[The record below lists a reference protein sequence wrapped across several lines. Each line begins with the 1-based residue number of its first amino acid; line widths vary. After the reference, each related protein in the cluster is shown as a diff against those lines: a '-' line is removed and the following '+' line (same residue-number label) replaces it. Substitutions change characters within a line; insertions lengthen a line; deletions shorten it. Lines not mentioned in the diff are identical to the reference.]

1 MLEALLGLVAGLL
14 IGALSTHLVL
24 RGREIAHRERAARLE
39 AEITHLRETGERQR
53 ESFKAMASDALQAN
67 NKHFLDLARTVLGQQ
82 QSEAGAELAKREQAV
97 QELIKPIGESLE
109 RVNREITNL
118 EKERAVSH
126 ADLKRLMMSLDESQ
140 SALKTETGN
149 LVRALR
155 RPEVRGRWGEL
166 QLRKVVEMAGMLDH
180 VDFVEQTTV
189 EGDDGR
195 LRPDMIIELPG
206 DQQVIVD
213 AKAPLD
219 AYLEAASAENDT
231 DRAAKL
237 ADHARHIH
245 DHMKKLGAKT
255 YWRQFERAPEFVV
268 MFLPG
273 ENIFGQALAQD
284 PSLIEKG
291 VDVKV
296 IPASPT
302 TLIALLRAVSYGWNQ
317 QRLAESADQISRLGK
332 DLHKRMATLADYLA
346 KVGLNLGRAVDSY
359 NQAVGSLERQVLPQT
374 RKFADLGAGSGKDVA
389 ELTPIDKSI
398 RDIQA
403 PELSPP
409 DDPASA
415 GADA

>member
-1 MLEALLGLVAGLL
+1 MLEALVGLVCGLL
-14 IGALSTHLVL
+14 IGVLATYFAL
-24 RGREIAHRERAARLE
+24 RGSEAAHREHIARLE
-39 AEITHLRETGERQR
+39 AEIAHLREAEDGQR
-53 ESFKAMASDALQAN
+53 NAFKALAADALHANSAAFLEQARGV
-67 NKHFLDLARTVLGQQ
+67 LDKERV
-82 QSEAGAELAKREQAV
+82 EAGSELEKRERAV
-97 QELIKPIGESLE
+97 REMVKPIGESLE
-109 RVNREITNL
+109 RVNREIASL

-126 ADLKRLMMSLDESQ
+126 ADLKRLMLSLDEAQ
-140 SALKTETGN
+140 GALRAETGN

-166 QLRKVVEMAGMLDH
+166 QLRKVVEMAGMIDH

-189 EGDDGR
+189 DGDAGR

-219 AYLEAASAENDT
+219 AYLAATSAET
-231 DRAAKL
+231 DAERTAHL

-245 DHMKKLGAKT
+245 DHMKKLGGKA
-255 YWRQFERAPEFVV
+255 YWREFERAPEFVV

-291 VDVKV
+291 IKEKI

-317 QRLAESADQISRLGK
+317 QRLAESADRISQLGR
-332 DLHKRMATLADYLA
+332 DLHKRMGTMAEHLAR
-346 KVGLNLGRAVDSY
+346 VGLNLGRSVDSY

-374 RKFADLGAGSGKDVA
+374 RRFAELGADSGKDVA
-389 ELTPIDKSI
+389 ELTPVDKAV

-403 PELSPP
+403 AELSAP
-409 DDPASA
+409 DPS
-415 GADA
+415 GAVDEDA